1 MEHLLVQL
9 TKYLNIFLILIYTY
23 NCFSIFRHSDNTIK
37 QKSIYILQRM
47 IIFLINFCCF
57 FVLYITTDN
66 IQIIGFYLMPL
77 IVLLSIIIMYQLF
90 FNSASELVLNNMVM
104 LLSIGLITL
113 CRLSMNKAMKQLIFM
128 VIGFAAALI
137 IPLVLQKISVFRK
150 LTWLYAAV
158 GIFLLLV
165 VAVLGATS
173 YGAKLSISIAG
184 ISVQPSEFVKIIFVF
199 YIASMMYK
207 STDLKQLAITSVV
220 SACFVLILVASRDLG
235 GALLY
240 FFTYLVMVYVAT
252 RKLYIFAGGIAF
264 MSIAA
269 ILGYNL
275 FSHVQTRFIAWK
287 DPLSVIDN
295 QGYQVCQSLFA
306 IGTGG
311 WFGLGLNQGLPKK
324 IPVVENDFI
333 FSAISEEFGGIFALC
348 IIMICISCFFMI
360 FNISMQ
366 LKDSFYK
373 MVALGLGSVYALQVF
388 LTIGGVIKFIPST
401 GVTLPLV
408 SYGGSSLL
416 ATMIIFGI
424 VQALYIMQSKTQE
437 GASLDGS
444 KKQKENLKK

>member
-37 QKSIYILQRM
+37 QKSVYILQRM

-66 IQIIGFYLMPL
+66 IQIIGFYLMQF
-77 IVLLSIIIMYQLF
+77 IVLLSIIIMYHLF
-90 FNSASELVLNNMVM
+90 YNTASELVLNNMVM
-104 LLSIGLITL
+104 LLNIGLITL
-113 CRLSMNKAMKQLIFM
+113 CRLSMNKAVKQLIFM
-128 VIGFAAALI
+128 VVGFGAALI

-199 YIASMMYK
+199 YIASMLYK

-220 SACFVLILVASRDLG
+220 SACFVLILVASKDLG

-252 RKLYIFAGGIAF
+252 KKLYIFAGGIAF

-416 ATMIIFGI
+416 ATMIILGI
-424 VQALYIMQSKTQE
+424 VQALYIMQSKSQE

>member
-37 QKSIYILQRM
+37 QKSVYILQRM

-66 IQIIGFYLMPL
+66 IQIIGFYLMQF
-77 IVLLSIIIMYQLF
+77 IVLLSIIIMYHLF
-90 FNSASELVLNNMVM
+90 YNTASELVLNNMVM
-104 LLSIGLITL
+104 LLNIGLITL
-113 CRLSMNKAMKQLIFM
+113 CRLSMNKAVKQLIFM
-128 VIGFAAALI
+128 VVGFGAALI

-199 YIASMMYK
+199 YIASMLYK

-220 SACFVLILVASRDLG
+220 SACFVLILVASKDLG

-252 RKLYIFAGGIAF
+252 KKLYIFAGGIAF

-424 VQALYIMQSKTQE
+424 VQALYIMQSKSQE

>member
-9 TKYLNIFLILIYTY
+9 TNYLNIFLILIYTY

-66 IQIIGFYLMPL
+66 IQIIGFYLMQF
-77 IVLLSIIIMYQLF
+77 IVLLSIIIMYHLF
-90 FNSASELVLNNMVM
+90 YNTASELVLNNMVM

-113 CRLSMNKAMKQLIFM
+113 CRLSMNKAVKQLIFM
-128 VIGFAAALI
+128 VVGFGAALI

>member
-37 QKSIYILQRM
+37 QKSVYILQRM

-66 IQIIGFYLMPL
+66 IQIIGFYLMQF
-77 IVLLSIIIMYQLF
+77 IVLLSIIIMYHLF
-90 FNSASELVLNNMVM
+90 YNTASELVLNNMVM

-113 CRLSMNKAMKQLIFM
+113 CRLSMNKAVKQLIFM

>member
-37 QKSIYILQRM
+37 QKSVYILQRM

-66 IQIIGFYLMPL
+66 IQIIGFYLMQL
-77 IVLLSIIIMYQLF
+77 IVLLSIIIMYHLF
-90 FNSASELVLNNMVM
+90 YNTASELVLNNMVM

-113 CRLSMNKAMKQLIFM
+113 CRLSMNKAVKQLIFM
-128 VIGFAAALI
+128 VVGFGAALI

>member
-66 IQIIGFYLMPL
+66 IQIIGFYLMQL
-77 IVLLSIIIMYQLF
+77 IVLLSIIIMYHLF
-90 FNSASELVLNNMVM
+90 YNTASELVLNNMVM

-113 CRLSMNKAMKQLIFM
+113 CRLSMNKAVKQLIFM
-128 VIGFAAALI
+128 VVGFGAALI

-199 YIASMMYK
+199 YIASMLYK

>member
-66 IQIIGFYLMPL
+66 IQIIGFYLMQL
-77 IVLLSIIIMYQLF
+77 IVLLSIIIMYHLF
-90 FNSASELVLNNMVM
+90 YNTASELVLNNMVM

-113 CRLSMNKAMKQLIFM
+113 CRLSMNKAVKQLIFM
-128 VIGFAAALI
+128 VVGFGAALI

>member
-1 MEHLLVQL
+1 MQ
-9 TKYLNIFLILIYTY
+9 
-23 NCFSIFRHSDNTIK
+23 
-37 QKSIYILQRM
+37 
-47 IIFLINFCCF
+47 
-57 FVLYITTDN
+57 
-66 IQIIGFYLMPL
+66 L
-77 IVLLSIIIMYQLF
+77 IVLLSIIIMYHLF
-90 FNSASELVLNNMVM
+90 YNTASELVLNNMVM

-113 CRLSMNKAMKQLIFM
+113 CRLSMNKAVKQLIFM
-128 VIGFAAALI
+128 VVGFGAALI

>member
-57 FVLYITTDN
+57 FVLYISTDN
-66 IQIIGFYLMPL
+66 IQIIGFYLMQF
-77 IVLLSIIIMYQLF
+77 IVLLSIIIMYRLF
-90 FNSASELVLNNMVM
+90 YNTASELVLNNMVM

-113 CRLSMNKAMKQLIFM
+113 CRLSLNKAMKQLIFM
-128 VIGFAAALI
+128 AIGFAVALI
-137 IPLVLQKISVFRK
+137 IPLVLEKISVFRK

-165 VAVLGATS
+165 VAVLGSTS

-199 YIASMMYK
+199 YIASMLYK

-220 SACFVLILVASRDLG
+220 SACFVLILVASKDLG

>member
-57 FVLYITTDN
+57 FVLYISTDN
-66 IQIIGFYLMPL
+66 IQIIGFYLMQF
-77 IVLLSIIIMYQLF
+77 IVLLSIIIMYRLF
-90 FNSASELVLNNMVM
+90 YNTASELVLNNMVM

-113 CRLSMNKAMKQLIFM
+113 CRLSLNKAMKQLIFM
-128 VIGFAAALI
+128 AIGFAAALI
-137 IPLVLQKISVFRK
+137 IPLVLEKISVFRK

-165 VAVLGATS
+165 VAVLGSTS

-199 YIASMMYK
+199 YIASMLYK

-220 SACFVLILVASRDLG
+220 SACFVLILVASKDLG

>member
-66 IQIIGFYLMPL
+66 IQIIGFYLMQL
-77 IVLLSIIIMYQLF
+77 IVLLSIIIMYHLF
-90 FNSASELVLNNMVM
+90 YNTASELVLNNMVM

-113 CRLSMNKAMKQLIFM
+113 CRLSMNKAVKQLIFM

>member
-47 IIFLINFCCF
+47 IIFLINCCCF
-57 FVLYITTDN
+57 FVLYISTDN
-66 IQIIGFYLMPL
+66 IQIIGFYLMQF
-77 IVLLSIIIMYQLF
+77 IVLLSIIIMYRLF
-90 FNSASELVLNNMVM
+90 YNTASELVLNNMVM
-104 LLSIGLITL
+104 LLNIGLITL
-113 CRLSMNKAMKQLIFM
+113 CRLSLNKAMKQLIFM
-128 VIGFAAALI
+128 AIGFVAALI
-137 IPLVLQKISVFRK
+137 IPLVLEKISVFRK

-165 VAVLGATS
+165 VAVLGSTS

-199 YIASMMYK
+199 YIASMLYK

>member
-47 IIFLINFCCF
+47 IIFLINCCCF
-57 FVLYITTDN
+57 FVLYISTDN
-66 IQIIGFYLMPL
+66 IQIIGFYLMQF
-77 IVLLSIIIMYQLF
+77 IVLLSIIIMYRLF
-90 FNSASELVLNNMVM
+90 YNTASELVLNNMVM

-113 CRLSMNKAMKQLIFM
+113 CRLSLNKAMKQLIFM
-128 VIGFAAALI
+128 AIGFAAALI
-137 IPLVLQKISVFRK
+137 IPLVLEKISVFRK

-165 VAVLGATS
+165 VAVLGSTS

-199 YIASMMYK
+199 YIASMLYK

-220 SACFVLILVASRDLG
+220 SACFVLILVASKDLG

>member
-66 IQIIGFYLMPL
+66 IQIIGFYLMQL
-77 IVLLSIIIMYQLF
+77 IVLLSIIIMYHLF
-90 FNSASELVLNNMVM
+90 YNTASELVLNNMVM

-113 CRLSMNKAMKQLIFM
+113 CRLSMNKAVKQLIFM
-128 VIGFAAALI
+128 VVGFGAALI

-333 FSAISEEFGGIFALC
+333 FSAISEEFGGFFALC

>member
-47 IIFLINFCCF
+47 IIFLINCCCF
-57 FVLYITTDN
+57 FVLYISTDN
-66 IQIIGFYLMPL
+66 IQIIGFYLMQF
-77 IVLLSIIIMYQLF
+77 IVLLSIIIMYRLF
-90 FNSASELVLNNMVM
+90 YNTASELVLNNMVM

-113 CRLSMNKAMKQLIFM
+113 CRLSLNKAMKQLIFM
-128 VIGFAAALI
+128 AIGFAAALI
-137 IPLVLQKISVFRK
+137 IPLVLEKISVFRK

-165 VAVLGATS
+165 VAVLGSTS

-199 YIASMMYK
+199 YIASMLYK

-220 SACFVLILVASRDLG
+220 SACFVLILVASKDLG

-388 LTIGGVIKFIPST
+388 LTIGGAIKFIPST

>member
-37 QKSIYILQRM
+37 QKSVYILQRM

-57 FVLYITTDN
+57 FVLYTTTDN
-66 IQIIGFYLMPL
+66 IQIIGFYLMQL
-77 IVLLSIIIMYQLF
+77 IVLLSIIIMYHLF
-90 FNSASELVLNNMVM
+90 YNTASELVLNNMVM

-113 CRLSMNKAMKQLIFM
+113 CRLSMNKAVKQLIFM
-128 VIGFAAALI
+128 GVGFGAALI
-137 IPLVLQKISVFRK
+137 IPLVLQKVSVFRK

-360 FNISMQ
+360 CNISMQ

>member
-37 QKSIYILQRM
+37 QKSVYILQRM

-66 IQIIGFYLMPL
+66 IQIIGFYLMQL
-77 IVLLSIIIMYQLF
+77 IVLLSIIIMYHLF
-90 FNSASELVLNNMVM
+90 YNTASELVLNNMVM

-113 CRLSMNKAMKQLIFM
+113 CRLSMNKAVKQLIFM
-128 VIGFAAALI
+128 GVGFGAALI
-137 IPLVLQKISVFRK
+137 IPLVLQKVSVFRK

-158 GIFLLLV
+158 GIFLLLI

-184 ISVQPSEFVKIIFVF
+184 ISVQPSEFIKIIFVF
-199 YIASMMYK
+199 YIASMLYK

-220 SACFVLILVASRDLG
+220 SACFVLILVASKDLG

-252 RKLYIFAGGIAF
+252 KRLYIFAGGIAF

-437 GASLDGS
+437 GAFLDGS

>member
-66 IQIIGFYLMPL
+66 IQIIGFYLMQL
-77 IVLLSIIIMYQLF
+77 IVLLSIIIMYHLF
-90 FNSASELVLNNMVM
+90 YNTASELVLNNMVM

-113 CRLSMNKAMKQLIFM
+113 CRLSMNKAVKQLIFM
-128 VIGFAAALI
+128 GVGFGAALI
-137 IPLVLQKISVFRK
+137 IPLVLQKVSVFRK

-158 GIFLLLV
+158 GIFLLLI